1 MLSAILISRL
11 VLRMRRMYVASI
23 RLHFHEE
30 SRMSEMHRTQ
40 FDHVRLGLLSLV
52 IWSLLFWLFLT
63 RDLHKA
69 QWWSKSVLT
78 FDRCRPHFVTFG
90 YY

>member
-30 SRMSEMHRTQ
+30 SWMSGMHRTQ

-52 IWSLLFWLFLT
+52 IWSLLFDYFSRET
-63 RDLHKA
+63 YTKHSDGAKA
-69 QWWSKSVLT
+69 FWPSIVVARTS
-78 FDRCRPHFVTFG
+78 
-90 YY
+90 